1 MGKQH
6 IIKSVEVECVKWY
19 TAKILAHVLGY
30 THTRQ
35 AMRHNVMIDNKRQL
49 KELNP
54 QEQYDPGFLLNHRHS
69 MKVQHTDDDPI
80 YFDITTQKH
89 CMRY

>member
-1 MGKQH
+1 MIMFKFQSLEKLH
-6 IIKSVEVECVKWY
+6 LTKSVEVECVKWY
-19 TAKILAHVLGY
+19 KAEELAHVLGY

-54 QEQYDPGFLLNHRHS
+54 QEQ
-69 MKVQHTDDDPI
+69 
-80 YFDITTQKH
+80 
-89 CMRY
+89 